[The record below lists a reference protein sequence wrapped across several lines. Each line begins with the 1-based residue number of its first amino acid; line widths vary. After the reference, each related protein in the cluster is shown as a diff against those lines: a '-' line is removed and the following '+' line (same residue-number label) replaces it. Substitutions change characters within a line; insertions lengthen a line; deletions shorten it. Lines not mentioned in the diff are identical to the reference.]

1 MLDSDMKAVIA
12 AQRLCFAA
20 TVTPD
25 GRPNLSPK
33 GTIRVW
39 DDRHLFFCD
48 IASPQTR
55 RNLEH
60 NPWIEL
66 NVVDGLSRRGYRFLG
81 TATLHRDDDVYQCA
95 TTRIREEEGVD
106 YVVEAVVFI
115 RLERVLPVTSPGY
128 QHVAG
133 ETEMRELWKAKRA
146 RLDFEFDEHRKRIA
160 NESGA

>member
-12 AQRLCFAA
+12 GQRLCFAA
-20 TVTPD
+20 TVSAD

-39 DDRHLFFCD
+39 DDHHLFFCD

-81 TATLHRDDDVYQCA
+81 KATLHRDDEVYQRVTA
-95 TTRIREEEGVD
+95 RIREEEGVE
-106 YVVEAVVFI
+106 YLVEAVVLI
-115 RLERVLPVTSPGY
+115 RLERVLPVISPGY
-128 QHVAG
+128 QHIA
-133 ETEMRELWKAKRA
+133 EESEMRELWKAKRT
-146 RLDFEFDEHRKRIA
+146 RLDQEFDEHVAKSSRVR
-160 NESGA
+160 GT